1 MYLCVPARGT
11 TKRDAVEKREF
22 AGKKA
27 NLAAAELAKLSRRV
41 CDSQAGE
48 SFISY
53 ITAKILEGIQVSI
66 RNVHVLYRDM
76 LIDTAQS
83 VFGLKFSSL
92 TIMKQNLL
100 GGKLRGG
107 QVHKMVEIHGLEV
120 YCSTF
125 QRTPDSMIVD
135 LTGNSELWG
144 NALCE
149 GRKNVYVLAPVDVSM
164 TLMVSRSGKHESDA
178 PQYSINVEL
187 LKLVL
192 SLDEVQL
199 QQILTLW
206 DYLGTCQLREKYGR
220 YRPWNYPLSS
230 KCQGWQTAWWHY
242 AQQSILSDVRKSLK
256 RTSWKY
262 LGERLSR
269 RRKYVNLYKTK
280 LKCLREEQLVDDNI
294 LFGLE
299 QMEKESDIE
308 DILIYRSTAENEL
321 QEFVLNSNSCL
332 EVSGTS
338 IVSEK
343 SHNDERSSSRPR
355 GWLNWLSR
363 GMLGAGGT
371 DDSSQFS
378 GAVSDDVIKDIY
390 EATKFQPAALLDGT
404 SAGADYV
411 VFSEIKFNIHQASAT
426 LWSMNFGRAIAELI
440 FEGVFIECKLWD
452 ESAVIT
458 CLVNSGRMIN
468 PCTKQDILRIRKD
481 VIEMDALETEETSGT
496 IHVGISSVKGDA
508 ELLVKVMIQ
517 PVEVTYDSEFLLNVT
532 VFCNVLETIKFQPER
547 VILSL
552 NGIEDVRV
560 RLLSKSEYILSSRKR
575 VVWDVHFANVRMDI
589 PWKDANYEPYIMVL
603 EMGSLSFGS
612 KCDLG
617 SASGIEDRMHVPKN
631 FNSSFSTSG
640 ISIEMQLED
649 LYDQFE
655 IKVDDFAV
663 MILCHPTSA
672 SVLEKF
678 SASISLTSCVIPDE
692 SILKQLEVYITMP
705 SLHAHFSPSMYGAVL
720 GLLPSLDV
728 RRSGSDSVILP
739 NIKPDPIILR
749 NSFGIMSSK
758 LTTPKAFCFSV
769 IAYLES
775 VNLHIDLEN
784 NEDNRCSL
792 LVNLHELDI
801 RYAVMEMQ
809 ECWISTKAVKIISSL
824 LDSDKDGHILCS
836 SGNIIPVDYAQQQD
850 ASQRENSSGK
860 STSADGCFVL
870 QYQEWRDLGL
880 IPHKCTVCLSDVDF
894 HCYPNIVRLLVEF
907 CDKLLH
913 YGTSLNVEN
922 PVSRSMNGENMSPIQ
937 SFGLERFGF
946 SNFSETGSSEW
957 ASIPLDRFPFVT
969 IYNCGSLSN
978 AQSSLIHALPDWR
991 KILKVRDRR
1000 TKSPKVS
1007 LRGSAMSFASELK
1020 CGFGNDMV
1028 STAQYSDVSDVLID
1042 LSLSRISVHF
1052 HDCSCIVGT
1061 VVIATAKSSVSIR
1074 GDCLDVLCS
1083 TEGLTLRS
1091 SWWPR
1096 SIHDFLWGP
1105 SSTNFSPILNVRLRK
1120 QKDGQLRS
1128 ELEISFGIQHVSC
1141 ILPPDFLAIL
1151 IGYFSLPD
1159 WCSKGNGQFSG
1170 ETAGLVDSVDTSLIT
1185 YKFEVLDSILFTPLG
1200 SDDPRSLKLEIPQLY
1215 CSFTQNSCSSGI
1227 LKGIPPECLVA
1238 ANKIAEKNHC
1248 LNVFGQDLSLSLF
1261 LLNNDGFDAS
1271 MVDPNNGQ
1279 VCIAFITP
1287 FSADVWV
1294 RIPDEK
1300 GSSCVSSF
1308 ASTCVMARV
1317 DNVQLIAKDGH
1328 IVLGFE
1334 ALLDIIDQFSSVDR
1348 QSEGFTSDVLQFL
1361 QFKRSVMENRA
1372 SQPEASTVTLIET
1385 KCCVN
1390 ALSISFYHSR
1400 SDVVSLE
1407 LVARADMQFL
1417 LSASFKNEI
1426 PIFLDVSFH
1435 SLTLF
1440 SHLNSVMLGE
1450 CTSSCPTSSVLDI
1463 HLSMSDQGENDLLVS
1478 LPSLDI
1484 WLHLVDWTEV
1494 IDLLSSYPGR
1504 LAKKSIVGASPNN
1517 SLVGQVDQIENA
1529 TVNVPASTSIC
1540 VASENMMQTAT
1551 TLAAKLENIGIEI
1564 HIPVWIS
1571 REAFSIFGE
1580 PQVQEEGCHNDS
1592 YDMDE
1597 GVHNNFITIS
1607 FRNGSSE
1614 LLFSS
1619 RTAKIMLN
1627 LAKINGTVGLNRGK
1641 SFPSWPF
1648 FQFSQVN
1655 VEAEIRGNQLDLAHV
1670 HANIQCES
1678 LDLWLSYHIFFFWK
1692 SMAFIF
1698 PKARSG
1704 QSASSSGD
1712 LSIKLRKIS
1721 ILLTDGRWNSKGPL
1735 MEVLM
1740 RNFLWHANMV
1750 ENKLEGSVAGDLRV
1764 NYNNIHKVLWE
1775 PFIEPWNFVLNFSR
1789 LHAKSALLS
1798 NAIMTDFH
1806 LTSTAQLNLNVTVSL
1821 VEAIFRV
1828 TEMVK
1833 DAWGL
1838 MGHKS
1843 ISESQSLLSP
1853 QICENMNT
1861 GRYAPYILQNLTS
1874 LPLVFQVCQG
1884 SIYADYVDMSFK
1896 GGTLVHPGSSV
1907 PIYVNDDETPEE
1919 LLLRSRPAHSSDR
1932 LGDKQV
1938 SGVAHHYIVIQFNGT
1953 SVPSNPISMD
1963 LVGLNH
1969 FEVDF
1974 SKSTDKMEVDKNR
1987 EYSKSNK
1994 HADEVIQTD
2003 SKGGFVV
2010 PVVCDV
2016 SVQRYCKLIR
2026 LYSTVIL
2033 CNATSMPFE
2042 VRFDI
2047 PFGVSPKILDP
2058 ILPGREFPLPLHLA
2072 EAGRVRWRP
2081 LDQNYLWSEAHNIS
2095 NILLHE
2101 TKIGPFRSFVCYPSH
2116 PSSDPFR
2123 CCISVQQMC
2132 FPPTGNLERSSS
2144 CPNNS
2149 TLKPSIENCSQVS
2162 CNLDKS
2168 KKHFIHQVTL
2178 CCPLIVRNYLPK
2190 SISLT
2195 IESGGVERTALLSKV
2210 ETSFFHIDSSHDL
2223 GIVLRMH
2230 GFKPSILKF
2239 PRAET
2244 FGGIAK
2250 FSGTKYSI
2258 SETVTFEPDLTDGP
2272 VYVTVEKVM
2281 DAFSGAR
2288 EIFIFVPYLLYNCT
2302 GFSLIVSDCTTDM
2315 KGHGC
2320 IIPSCYDMCEE
2331 DLLLGRKDGLGLLST
2346 PQGLQVESATDD
2358 GLRNSSSLVSTR
2370 KIMDPQTKIL
2380 FRKTLI
2386 SGSSIMSQESSD
2398 RHDLDAHKAAVN
2410 SLKKRWCSSIQS
2422 HLECSNL
2429 AETECKK
2436 VEACMY
2442 SPDPSSSVTE
2452 TMVRLSRY
2460 MPQCATEKMPKYCW
2474 SSPFFLVQPTGSTNV
2489 VIPQLSGDAA
2499 YIISVTSS
2507 AVDGPFSGRTRA
2519 ITFQPRY
2526 VLSNACGKDLCYK
2539 QKGTDSI
2546 FHLATK
2552 QHSHLQWTETTRE
2565 LLVSVRF
2572 NEPGWQW
2579 SGCFLADHL
2588 GDTQVKMRNYVSGAV
2603 NMIRVEVQTAD
2614 ISFQEEKI
2622 VGSVNGNSG
2631 TNLILL
2637 SDDDTGFMPYRID
2650 NFSKERIRV
2659 YQQRCES
2666 FETLIQSYTSCS
2678 YAWDE
2683 PFYPHRLT
2691 VEVPG
2696 ERVVGSYTLD
2706 DVKEYAPIYLPS
2718 TSEKPERT
2726 LLVSVHA
2733 EGAIKVLSI
2742 IDSGYHVLNDAKD
2755 PRVSLFKGKRKP
2767 YQKQESSDDFNEKI
2781 SVSIPFIG
2789 ISLIDSHP
2797 QELLFACAKN
2807 TRINLLQSLDQQ
2819 KFSFQISSFQIDNQ
2833 LPSTPYPV
2841 ILCFDREYRSNPVGQ
2856 TRTRDDS
2863 IKSESEN
2870 PVQFTSDSLCE
2881 PAFWLAVAKWRNRDV
2896 SLASFEYISLRL
2908 ADFHLELEQEVILG
2922 LFDFFRT
2929 VSSRSHVGLL
2939 TFGHSTSHPVTSDL
2953 GFINESPSCT
2963 EAHVQPKGA
2972 PSNPTNGTQTL
2983 QNCISCPLLPSVVPI
2998 GAPWQQIF
3006 LLARRQK
3013 KVYVEMFDVAPI
3025 RLTLS
3030 FSSTPWTLRNG
3041 VLTSGESLIHRGLM
3055 ALADVEGAQIY
3066 LRQLFI
3072 AHHIASWES
3081 IQEIIIRH
3089 YTRQL
3094 LHETYK
3100 VFGSA
3105 GVIGN
3110 PLGFARSV
3118 GLGIKDFLSVPA
3130 RSVFQSPAGLFTGM
3144 AQGTTSLLSNTVF
3157 AISDAATQFS
3167 RAAHK
3172 GIVAF
3177 TFDDQADEAKEKQ
3190 QKGISSHS
3198 KGVINELLEGLT
3210 GLLQSP
3216 IKGAE
3221 KHGLPGVLS
3230 GVALGITGLVA
3241 RPAASILE
3249 VTGKTAQSIRNRSK
3263 LHHVGPQRLRV
3274 RLPRPLSRELPLMPY
3289 SWEEAVGT
3297 SILAEAE
3304 NGLKLKEEVLIM
3316 CKALKQ
3322 GGKFVVITERLI
3334 LIVSCL
3340 SLVDF
3345 GDPEFQGVPVDPEWV
3360 IEAEIGIDSIIH
3372 ADTSAE
3378 VVHIVGSSSD
3388 PLLRQNQLKRG
3399 GGGARAK
3406 RWNNPPTTLP
3416 LYQTNL
3422 EFSCK
3427 EEAEELLRVLL
3438 STIEKGK
3445 ERGWGS
3451 VYLLHQSN
3459 LK

>member
-1 MYLCVPARGT
+1 MSLSIHHNA
-11 TKRDAVEKREF
+11 
-22 AGKKA
+22 KK
-27 NLAAAELAKLSRRV
+27 
-41 CDSQAGE
+41 
-48 SFISY
+48 ISMK
-53 ITAKILEGIQVSI
+53 APLEG
-66 RNVHVLYRDM
+66 
-76 LIDTAQS
+76 A
-83 VFGLKFSSL
+83 
-92 TIMKQNLL
+92 
-100 GGKLRGG
+100 
-107 QVHKMVEIHGLEV
+107 
-120 YCSTF
+120 
-125 QRTPDSMIVD
+125 
-135 LTGNSELWG
+135 
-144 NALCE
+144 E
-149 GRKNVYVLAPVDVSM
+149 GMR
-164 TLMVSRSGKHESDA
+164 
-178 PQYSINVEL
+178 
-187 LKLVL
+187 
-192 SLDEVQL
+192 QL
-199 QQILTLW
+199 
-206 DYLGTCQLREKYGR
+206 
-220 YRPWNYPLSS
+220 
-230 KCQGWQTAWWHY
+230 
-242 AQQSILSDVRKSLK
+242 
-256 RTSWKY
+256 
-262 LGERLSR
+262 
-269 RRKYVNLYKTK
+269 
-280 LKCLREEQLVDDNI
+280 
-294 LFGLE
+294 
-299 QMEKESDIE
+299 
-308 DILIYRSTAENEL
+308 
-321 QEFVLNSNSCL
+321 
-332 EVSGTS
+332 
-338 IVSEK
+338 
-343 SHNDERSSSRPR
+343 
-355 GWLNWLSR
+355 
-363 GMLGAGGT
+363 
-371 DDSSQFS
+371 
-378 GAVSDDVIKDIY
+378 
-390 EATKFQPAALLDGT
+390 
-404 SAGADYV
+404 
-411 VFSEIKFNIHQASAT
+411 
-426 LWSMNFGRAIAELI
+426 
-440 FEGVFIECKLWD
+440 
-452 ESAVIT
+452 
-458 CLVNSGRMIN
+458 
-468 PCTKQDILRIRKD
+468 
-481 VIEMDALETEETSGT
+481 
-496 IHVGISSVKGDA
+496 
-508 ELLVKVMIQ
+508 
-517 PVEVTYDSEFLLNVT
+517 
-532 VFCNVLETIKFQPER
+532 
-547 VILSL
+547 
-552 NGIEDVRV
+552 
-560 RLLSKSEYILSSRKR
+560 
-575 VVWDVHFANVRMDI
+575 
-589 PWKDANYEPYIMVL
+589 
-603 EMGSLSFGS
+603 
-612 KCDLG
+612 
-617 SASGIEDRMHVPKN
+617 
-631 FNSSFSTSG
+631 
-640 ISIEMQLED
+640 
-649 LYDQFE
+649 
-655 IKVDDFAV
+655 
-663 MILCHPTSA
+663 
-672 SVLEKF
+672 
-678 SASISLTSCVIPDE
+678 
-692 SILKQLEVYITMP
+692 
-705 SLHAHFSPSMYGAVL
+705 
-720 GLLPSLDV
+720 
-728 RRSGSDSVILP
+728 
-739 NIKPDPIILR
+739 
-749 NSFGIMSSK
+749 
-758 LTTPKAFCFSV
+758 
-769 IAYLES
+769 
-775 VNLHIDLEN
+775 
-784 NEDNRCSL
+784 
-792 LVNLHELDI
+792 
-801 RYAVMEMQ
+801 YAVMEMQ
-809 ECWISTKAVKIISSL
+809 ECWISSKAVKIISSL
-824 LDSDKDGHILCS
+824 LDSDKDCHILCS
-836 SGNIIPVDYAQQQD
+836 SGNIIPVNYAQQQD

-860 STSADGCFVL
+860 STAADGCFVL
-870 QYQEWRDLGL
+870 RYQEWRDLGL
-880 IPHKCTVCLSDVDF
+880 IFHKCTVCLSDVDF

-907 CDKLLH
+907 SDKLLH

-937 SFGLERFGF
+937 SFGFTRFGF

-957 ASIPLDRFPFVT
+957 ASIPLDCFPFVT

-978 AQSSLIHALPDWR
+978 AQSSFIHSLPDWR

-1020 CGFGNDMV
+1020 RGFGNDML

-1042 LSLSRISVHF
+1042 LSLSRIRVHF

-1061 VVIATAKSSVSIR
+1061 VVIPTAKSSVSIR

-1083 TEGLTLRS
+1083 TEGLTLCS

-1105 SSTNFSPILNVRLRK
+1105 SSTNFSPILNVKLRK
-1120 QKDGQLRS
+1120 QKDGPLRS

-1170 ETAGLVDSVDTSLIT
+1170 EIAGLVDSVDTSLIT
-1185 YKFEVLDSILFTPLG
+1185 YKFE
-1200 SDDPRSLKLEIPQLY
+1200 
-1215 CSFTQNSCSSGI
+1215 
-1227 LKGIPPECLVA
+1227 
-1238 ANKIAEKNHC
+1238 
-1248 LNVFGQDLSLSLF
+1248 DLSLSLF

-1279 VCIAFITP
+1279 VCITFITP

-1400 SDVVSLE
+1400 SDVVSME

-1478 LPSLDI
+1478 LPSLAI

-1494 IDLLSSYPGR
+1494 IDLLSSYSGR
-1504 LAKKSIVGASPNN
+1504 LAKNSIVGVSPNN

-1580 PQVQEEGCHNDS
+1580 PQVQEKGCHNDS
-1592 YDMDE
+1592 CNMDE
-1597 GVHNNFITIS
+1597 GVHNNFITVS

-1627 LAKINGTVGLNRGK
+1627 LAKINGTVGLSRGK

-1648 FQFSQVN
+1648 CQFSQVN

-1670 HANIQCES
+1670 IANIQCES

-1692 SMAFIF
+1692 SMAFKF

-1764 NYNNIHKVLWE
+1764 NYNNIHKVVYLVTNDPCVLVFTEYCLLRVLWE
-1775 PFIEPWNFVLNFSR
+1775 PFIEPWNFELNFSR

-1821 VEAIFRV
+1821 VEAIFRA

-1884 SIYADYVDMSFK
+1884 SIYADYVDMLFK

-1919 LLLRSRPAHSSDR
+1919 LLLCSRPAHSSDR

-1953 SVPSNPISMD
+1953 SVPSTPISMD

-1994 HADEVIQTD
+1994 HTDEVIQTD

-2095 NILLHE
+2095 NILLQE

-2144 CPNNS
+2144 RPNNS
-2149 TLKPSIENCSQVS
+2149 TPKPSIENCGQVS

-2168 KKHFIHQVTL
+2168 KKRFIHQVTL
-2178 CCPLIVRNYLPK
+2178 CCPLIVRNYLPQ

-2195 IESGGVERTALLSKV
+2195 IESGGVARTALLSKV
-2210 ETSFFHIDSSHDL
+2210 ETSFCHIDSSHDL
-2223 GIVLRMH
+2223 GIVLCMH

-2244 FGGIAK
+2244 FSGITK

-2288 EIFIFVPYLLYNCT
+2288 EIFIFMPYLLYNCT

-2346 PQGLQVESATDD
+2346 PQCLQVESATDD

-2370 KIMDPQTKIL
+2370 KIMDPQTKML
-2380 FRKTLI
+2380 FRKPRI

-2398 RHDLDAHKAAVN
+2398 RHDLDAHEAAVN
-2410 SLKKRWCSSIQS
+2410 SLNKRWCSSIQS

-2436 VEACMY
+2436 VEPCMY

-2460 MPQCATEKMPKYCW
+2460 MPQCATEKTPKYCW

-2526 VLSNACGKDLCYK
+2526 VLSNACSKDLCYK

-2603 NMIRVEVQTAD
+2603 NMIRVEVQNAD
-2614 ISFQEEKI
+2614 ISIQEEKI

-2696 ERVVGSYTLD
+2696 ERVVGSCTLD

-2718 TSEKPERT
+2718 TSEKPVRT
-2726 LLVSVHA
+2726 LLVSVHT
-2733 EGAIKVLSI
+2733 EGAIK
-2742 IDSGYHVLNDAKD
+2742 
-2755 PRVSLFKGKRKP
+2755 
-2767 YQKQESSDDFNEKI
+2767 
-2781 SVSIPFIG
+2781 
-2789 ISLIDSHP
+2789 
-2797 QELLFACAKN
+2797 ELLFACAKN

-2856 TRTRDDS
+2856 TRTRDDH

-2870 PVQFTSDSLCE
+2870 LVQFTSDSLYE
-2881 PAFWLAVAKWRNRDV
+2881 PAFWLAAAKWRNRDV

-2929 VSSRSHVGLL
+2929 VSSRSRVGLL

-2963 EAHVQPKGA
+2963 EAHVQPKGV

-3025 RLTLS
+3025 KLTLS

-3100 VFGSA
+3100 ERAKSLDTDDLSQGTCTESVCISHPGGGFLHANGSVDLFGSPCCRCWISDPTLIFWKYFFA
-3105 GVIGN
+3105 GFGGASVVR
-3110 PLGFARSV
+3110 GFSAAGWCVAVGERCWVVGGCSSV
-3118 GLGIKDFLSVPA
+3118 GCLRCCSCFSPPLLLLLYAGFLAEGGDVDGVRVVAVVDVHRPA
-3130 RSVFQSPAGLFTGM
+3130 
-3144 AQGTTSLLSNTVF
+3144 
-3157 AISDAATQFS
+3157 
-3167 RAAHK
+3167 
-3172 GIVAF
+3172 VAVHCS
-3177 TFDDQADEAKEKQ
+3177 A
-3190 QKGISSHS
+3190 
-3198 KGVINELLEGLT
+3198 
-3210 GLLQSP
+3210 
-3216 IKGAE
+3216 
-3221 KHGLPGVLS
+3221 
-3230 GVALGITGLVA
+3230 LVA
-3241 RPAASILE
+3241 AAAI
-3249 VTGKTAQSIRNRSK
+3249 
-3263 LHHVGPQRLRV
+3263 
-3274 RLPRPLSRELPLMPY
+3274 
-3289 SWEEAVGT
+3289 
-3297 SILAEAE
+3297 
-3304 NGLKLKEEVLIM
+3304 
-3316 CKALKQ
+3316 
-3322 GGKFVVITERLI
+3322 
-3334 LIVSCL
+3334 
-3340 SLVDF
+3340 
-3345 GDPEFQGVPVDPEWV
+3345 
-3360 IEAEIGIDSIIH
+3360 
-3372 ADTSAE
+3372 
-3378 VVHIVGSSSD
+3378 
-3388 PLLRQNQLKRG
+3388 
-3399 GGGARAK
+3399 
-3406 RWNNPPTTLP
+3406 
-3416 LYQTNL
+3416 
-3422 EFSCK
+3422 
-3427 EEAEELLRVLL
+3427 
-3438 STIEKGK
+3438 
-3445 ERGWGS
+3445 
-3451 VYLLHQSN
+3451 
-3459 LK
+3459 

>member
-1 MYLCVPARGT
+1 MFEGLVRQLLLGYLGRYIKDIQKEQLKITVWNGEFITFCYAEEVLLENVELILEAFDYLQLPFALNQGRVGRLSIKIPWKKLGWDPIIIT
-11 TKRDAVEKREF
+11 IEDVFVCACQRDDQEWFRDAVERREF

-27 NLAAAELAKLSRRV
+27 KLAAAELAKLSRRV

-53 ITAKILEGIQVSI
+53 ISAKILEGIQVSI

-76 LIDTAQS
+76 LIDTLRLVLELRQRFAIQKEWCGD
-83 VFGLKFSSL
+83 VYAF
-92 TIMKQNLL
+92 
-100 GGKLRGG
+100 GKLRGG

-144 NALCE
+144 NAWCE

-164 TLMVSRSGKHESDA
+164 SLMVSRSGKHESDA

-187 LKLVL
+187 LRLVL

-262 LGERLSR
+262 LGERLIARSALCHVLYMEKETDNEHESEYCKLTLCSASFICSVRSR

-308 DILIYRSTAENEL
+308 DILSYRSTAENEL

-332 EVSGTS
+332 EVSGAS

-404 SAGADYV
+404 SAGVDYV

-426 LWSMNFGRAIAELI
+426 LWSMNFGRAVAELI
-440 FEGVFIECKLWD
+440 FEGMFIECKLWD

-468 PCTKQDILRIRKD
+468 PCTKQDILRIRKYHGGFLLVTWLTSADSIHLAEASYTYKGTIRLSRGLWCANGSGTGSGCGWGGLVEVGKRSSSVGGGPPGGIDSCNDGDGGDISIQNFILQVNGGIFIDGFILFQD
-481 VIEMDALETEETSGT
+481 VSEMDALETEETSGT

-517 PVEVTYDSEFLLNVT
+517 PVEVTYDSEFLLNVM

-552 NGIEDVRV
+552 NGIEDVRA

-575 VVWDVHFANVRMDI
+575 VVWDVHFANVRMNI
-589 PWKDANYEPYIMVL
+589 PWKDANYEPYIMNILFFLLYTSYSILRERKTESYKEVFLKAIAFALLSAPEVL

-631 FNSSFSTSG
+631 FNSSFFTSG
-640 ISIEMQLED
+640 ISIEMPLED

-655 IKVDDFAV
+655 IKVDDFA
-663 MILCHPTSA
+663 
-672 SVLEKF
+672 
-678 SASISLTSCVIPDE
+678 
-692 SILKQLEVYITMP
+692 VYITMP

-728 RRSGSDSVILP
+728 LRSESDSAILP
-739 NIKPDPIILR
+739 NIKPDSIILR

-784 NEDNRCSL
+784 NEDNHCSL

-801 RYAVMEMQ
+801 SLADLFLAVSLLRYAVMEMQ

-870 QYQEWRDLGL
+870 
-880 IPHKCTVCLSDVDF
+880 
-894 HCYPNIVRLLVEF
+894 RLLVEF
-907 CDKLLH
+907 SDKLLH

-922 PVSRSMNGENMSPIQ
+922 PVSRSMNGENMSPN
-937 SFGLERFGF
+937 LLL
-946 SNFSETGSSEW
+946 
-957 ASIPLDRFPFVT
+957 ASKDLASQTF
-969 IYNCGSLSN
+969 LKL
-978 AQSSLIHALPDWR
+978 SSLIHALPDWR

-1000 TKSPKVS
+1000 TNSPKVS

-1020 CGFGNDMV
+1020 CGFGNHMV

-1042 LSLSRISVHF
+1042 LSLSRI
-1052 HDCSCIVGT
+1052 
-1061 VVIATAKSSVSIR
+1061 R
-1074 GDCLDVLCS
+1074 
-1083 TEGLTLRS
+1083 
-1091 SWWPR
+1091 
-1096 SIHDFLWGP
+1096 
-1105 SSTNFSPILNVRLRK
+1105 
-1120 QKDGQLRS
+1120 
-1128 ELEISFGIQHVSC
+1128 
-1141 ILPPDFLAIL
+1141 
-1151 IGYFSLPD
+1151 
-1159 WCSKGNGQFSG
+1159 
-1170 ETAGLVDSVDTSLIT
+1170 
-1185 YKFEVLDSILFTPLG
+1185 
-1200 SDDPRSLKLEIPQLY
+1200 
-1215 CSFTQNSCSSGI
+1215 
-1227 LKGIPPECLVA
+1227 
-1238 ANKIAEKNHC
+1238 
-1248 LNVFGQDLSLSLF
+1248 DLSLSLF

-1279 VCIAFITP
+1279 VCITFITP

-1361 QFKRSVMENRA
+1361 QFKRSIMENRA

-1400 SDVVSLE
+1400 SDVVSME

-1426 PIFLDVSFH
+1426 PIFLDVSFQ
-1435 SLTLF
+1435 SLSLF
-1440 SHLNSVMLGE
+1440 SHLNSVMLGK

-1504 LAKKSIVGASPNN
+1504 LAKNSIVGASPNN

-1529 TVNVPASTSIC
+1529 TVNAPASTSIC

-1580 PQVQEEGCHNDS
+1580 PLVQEEGCHNDS
-1592 YDMDE
+1592 CNMDE
-1597 GVHNNFITIS
+1597 GVHNNFITVS

-1614 LLFSS
+1614 LLF
-1619 RTAKIMLN
+1619 
-1627 LAKINGTVGLNRGK
+1627 
-1641 SFPSWPF
+1641 
-1648 FQFSQVN
+1648 FSQVK
-1655 VEAEIRGNQLDLAHV
+1655 VEAEIRGNQLDLAHSMPIYNV
-1670 HANIQCES
+1670 RVWICGF
-1678 LDLWLSYHIFFFWK
+1678 HITY
-1692 SMAFIF
+1692 
-1698 PKARSG
+1698 
-1704 QSASSSGD
+1704 SSSGKVWRSYF
-1712 LSIKLRKIS
+1712 LKH
-1721 ILLTDGRWNSKGPL
+1721 GQWNSKGPL

-1750 ENKLEGSVAGDLRV
+1750 ENKVEGSVAGDLRV

-1775 PFIEPWNFVLNFSR
+1775 PFIEPWNFELNFSR

-1806 LTSTAQLNLNVTVSL
+1806 LTSTAQLNLNITVSL
-1821 VEAIFRV
+1821 VEAIFRA

-1919 LLLRSRPAHSSDR
+1919 LLRSRPAHSSDR

-1953 SVPSNPISMD
+1953 SVPSTPISMD

-2095 NILLHE
+2095 NILLQE
-2101 TKIGPFRSFVCYPSH
+2101 TKIGHFRSFVCYPSH

-2132 FPPTGNLERSSS
+2132 FPPAGNLERSSS
-2144 CPNNS
+2144 RPNNS
-2149 TLKPSIENCSQVS
+2149 TLKPSIENCGQVS

-2195 IESGGVERTALLSKV
+2195 IESGGVARTALLSKV

-2244 FGGIAK
+2244 FSGIAK

-2331 DLLLGRKDGLGLLST
+2331 ELLLGRKDGLGLLST

-2370 KIMDPQTKIL
+2370 KIMDPQTKML
-2380 FRKTLI
+2380 FRKPLI

-2526 VLSNACGKDLCYK
+2526 VLSNACSKDLCYK

-2603 NMIRVEVQTAD
+2603 NMIRVEVQNAD
-2614 ISFQEEKI
+2614 ISLQEEKI
-2622 VGSVNGNSG
+2622 DGSVNGNSG

-2696 ERVVGSYTLD
+2696 ERVIGSYTLD

-2742 IDSGYHVLNDAKD
+2742 IDSSYHVLNDAKD

-2767 YQKQESSDDFNEKI
+2767 YQKQESSVDFNEKI

-2797 QELLFACAKN
+2797 QN
-2807 TRINLLQSLDQQ
+2807 LDQQ

-2841 ILCFDREYRSNPVGQ
+2841 IL
-2856 TRTRDDS
+2856 
-2863 IKSESEN
+2863 
-2870 PVQFTSDSLCE
+2870 LCE
-2881 PAFWLAVAKWRNRDV
+2881 PAFWLAAAKWRNRDV

-2929 VSSRSHVGLL
+2929 VSSRSRVGLL

-2963 EAHVQPKGA
+2963 EAHVQPKGV

-3025 RLTLS
+3025 KM
-3030 FSSTPWTLRNG
+3030 TLRLHFFAKNFSQGNSLLSRGLCESAADMTRLCWGVGGSWVLGSWLVCGGGSTVLGGGGLFVRWMPSMLLLFFAALVAAAQRWAVEFRRGVSNG
-3041 VLTSGESLIHRGLM
+3041 VR
-3055 ALADVEGAQIY
+3055 ALGGFRVSTGGGGRELGFWDGIE
-3066 LRQLFI
+3066 
-3072 AHHIASWES
+3072 
-3081 IQEIIIRH
+3081 
-3089 YTRQL
+3089 
-3094 LHETYK
+3094 

-3110 PLGFARSV
+3110 PMGFARSV

-3345 GDPEFQGVPVDPEWV
+3345 GGPEFQGVPVDPEWV